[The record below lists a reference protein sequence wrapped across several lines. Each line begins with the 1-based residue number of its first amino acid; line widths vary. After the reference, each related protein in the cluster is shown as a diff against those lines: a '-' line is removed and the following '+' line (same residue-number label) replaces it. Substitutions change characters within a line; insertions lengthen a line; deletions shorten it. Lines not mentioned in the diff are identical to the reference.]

1 MSSIRQYKDEE
12 VLVQVKGLDAGLKVR
27 VHVEHKSGAALIVP
41 DCQAQKDDRGYDLS
55 MVGFDGTDFRIT
67 LDEPGQTIRI
77 VASAVTPILGDK
89 TELVL
94 PRIADLGPHD
104 SGELRITGDEVTR
117 PIDVKR

>member
-1 MSSIRQYKDEE
+1 MSIVRQYKDED
-12 VLVQVKGLDAGLKVR
+12 VLVQVKGLDVGLKLR

-41 DCQAQKDDRGYDLS
+41 DCQAQVEDHGYDLA

-89 TELVL
+89 SELVL
-94 PRIADLGPHD
+94 PRIEDLGLHD
-104 SGELRITGDEVTR
+104 PGELRITGDEVTR